1 MKTSAEVIDIEEVR
15 CSKPSN
21 SGGGSDHFTT
31 MKIGTVFCVAE
42 NGQSS
47 SFLTDYVLLSKSGV
61 TVLLGEMDEKGNNLF
76 RRVIGNKFWKQ
87 NTLVQILHVPEE
99 TEKEKGDE
107 DG

>member
-15 CSKPSN
+15 SSKPSN
-21 SGGGSDHFTT
+21 SDGGSDHFTT
-31 MKIGTVFCVAE
+31 MKIGTVFCVAA

-61 TVLLGEMDEKGNNLF
+61 TVLLGEMDERGNNLF

-99 TEKEKGDE
+99 IEEEKGDE

>member
-15 CSKPSN
+15 CAKPSN
-21 SGGGSDHFTT
+21 SDGGSDHFTT
-31 MKIGTVFCVAE
+31 MKIGTVFCVAS

-61 TVLLGEMDEKGNNLF
+61 TVLLGEMDERGNNLF

-99 TEKEKGDE
+99 IEEEKGDE